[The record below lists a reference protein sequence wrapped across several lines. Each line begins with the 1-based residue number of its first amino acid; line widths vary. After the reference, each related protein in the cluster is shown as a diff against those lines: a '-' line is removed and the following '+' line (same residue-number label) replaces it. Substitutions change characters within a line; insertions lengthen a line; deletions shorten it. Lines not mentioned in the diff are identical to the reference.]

1 MKLKYQMRGLGI
13 GIMVTALLMGVAME
27 KGIPLSDAEIKAK
40 ALELGMVERENLKLT
55 DLQEESPL
63 PTGASSAGE
72 GDVIPDGS
80 GTDGSGESDVD
91 PEENDIDIS
100 SGANDPG
107 SVPETDESLQAGSA
121 SESGTMTESGTAPG
135 GNDPE
140 NGGSGVQDG
149 GEIPSNGDES
159 SRAKDAVT
167 VTIEFGV
174 TSAHVSELLEEAGLV
189 EDAASFDAYLCSN
202 GYSRKITAGV
212 YEIQPGTSEEE
223 IIEIITKNR

>member
-1 MKLKYQMRGLGI
+1 
-13 GIMVTALLMGVAME
+13 
-27 KGIPLSDAEIKAK
+27 
-40 ALELGMVERENLKLT
+40 
-55 DLQEESPL
+55 
-63 PTGASSAGE
+63 
-72 GDVIPDGS
+72 
-80 GTDGSGESDVD
+80 
-91 PEENDIDIS
+91 
-100 SGANDPG
+100 
-107 SVPETDESLQAGSA
+107 
-121 SESGTMTESGTAPG
+121 MTESGTAPG
-135 GNDPE
+135 GNCPE